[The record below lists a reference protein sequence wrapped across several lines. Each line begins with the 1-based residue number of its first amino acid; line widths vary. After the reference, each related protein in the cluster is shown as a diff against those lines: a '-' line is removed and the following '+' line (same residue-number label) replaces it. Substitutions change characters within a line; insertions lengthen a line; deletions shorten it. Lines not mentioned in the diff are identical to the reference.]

1 MQTNTPPTI
10 TLTWQDVRT
19 RQEMAFR
26 GALPITIGRAA
37 ADNMIALESRL
48 VSSQHARLEQQN
60 GRIQLRDL
68 ASHNGTAVEGFPIS
82 QPTTLTN
89 GSRFQ
94 IGAFSFVLTTGDEA
108 PRQRQPAAP
117 KANPSPDLPTQ
128 VLPPPFAAQAQQA
141 QFPPASFQQKKVPL
155 QQLMAETAVETTTY
169 LAIGGGLGSFS
180 WVDHLVICGANP
192 ADIVSIGFEA
202 KPYGRYQRLCQHSQ
216 IPDHERLRSNSDS
229 CPDNIWGWP
238 GYAVRELWQ
247 EAAQGH
253 LGQAAKIGWQLFN
266 EPFVQTYTPRAG
278 AVFAAIDREANRIGW
293 QRIWRQ
299 GRVRAI
305 RQTDDGRFIVAY
317 SQLNPDGTSRHRLIV
332 APYLHLAVGYPGVR
346 FLPDLQKYRQETGDF
361 AHVVNA
367 YEDHDHVYEA
377 LARQGGT
384 VLIRGRG
391 IVASRL
397 IQRLY
402 EVRQQSG
409 QPIKILHLMRQ
420 PNEVGGQFQ
429 YAQREVRNHWE
440 HQPFNWPKAA
450 WGGDLRQMLADGST
464 QTRGDLLAAW
474 GGTTTA
480 DRTDWQEIIEQ
491 GLAAGW
497 YEIQFGQVA
506 SVALGNGRL
515 QTSLI
520 PRSGI
525 ANQIRLL
532 ADFII
537 DATGLESGID
547 DSPLLRDLASH
558 YQLPRN
564 AQNRLKVSNQFEL
577 TALRNGAGRAYASGI
592 ATLGGPFAAVDSFL
606 GLQYAALCATDDL
619 IAHRAPG
626 LQRLNGFRSLHQWLR
641 WAKGDQP

>member
-1 MQTNTPPTI
+1 MQNI
-10 TLTWQDVRT
+10 TLTWQDLRT
-19 RQEMAFR
+19 RQNKQFCSAM
-26 GALPITIGRAA
+26 PISIGRSAVE
-37 ADNMIALESRL
+37 NMISLDSRL
-48 VSSQHARLEQQN
+48 VSSQHARLELQN
-60 GRIQLRDL
+60 GQIMLIDL
-68 ASHNGTAVEGFPIS
+68 ASHNGTAVSGFPIS
-82 QPTTLTN
+82 QPTKLTH

-94 IGAFSFVLTTGDEA
+94 IGAFSFTLTVGDEA
-108 PRQRQPAAP
+108 PGELPTSRTAAHAAP
-117 KANPSPDLPTQ
+117 ALPTR
-128 VLPPPFAAQAQQA
+128 VLPPPFSAQAQQA
-141 QFPPASFQQKKVPL
+141 QFPPPIFRLKKVPI
-155 QQLMAETAVETTTY
+155 QQLMQETAVETTTY

-192 ADIVSIGFEA
+192 TDIVSIGFEA
-202 KPYGRYQRLCQHSQ
+202 KPYGRYQRLCQNSQ
-216 IPDHERLRSNSDS
+216 IPNHERLRSNSDS

-238 GYAVRELWQ
+238 GYAVREAWQ
-247 EAAQGH
+247 EARQGH
-253 LGQAAKIGWQLFN
+253 LGQAAKIGWQIFN

-278 AVFAAIDREANRIGW
+278 DVFAAIDREANRIGW
-293 QRIWRQ
+293 QHIWRQ

-317 SQLNPDGTSRHRLIV
+317 SQMNPDGSSRHRLIV

-361 AHVVNA
+361 EHVVNA
-367 YEDHDHVYEA
+367 YEDHDHVYEV

-402 EVRQQSG
+402 EMRQQSS
-409 QPIKILHLMRQ
+409 QPIKILHLMRR
-420 PNEVGGQFQ
+420 PNETGAKFKH
-429 YAQREVRNHWE
+429 AQREVRHHWE

-480 DRTDWQEIIEQ
+480 DRIDWQQIIEQ
-491 GLAAGW
+491 GLAEGW
-497 YEIQFGQVA
+497 YEIQFGQVD
-506 SVALGNGRL
+506 SVALVNGRL
-515 QTSLI
+515 QTSLT
-520 PRSGI
+520 PRQSI
-525 ANQIRLL
+525 ASQIHLL

-547 DSPLLRDLASH
+547 DSPLLRDLANH

-564 AQNRLKVSNQFEL
+564 AQKRLKVSNQFEL
-577 TALRNGAGRAYASGI
+577 TALRNGTGRAYASGI

-606 GLQYAALCATDDL
+606 GLQYAALCATDEL

-641 WAKGDQP
+641 WAKGATP